1 LLQNFNIFGMKL
13 YIIATPIGNLQD
25 ISARALETLR
35 SVDFILCE
43 DTRHTQKLLSFYNI
57 SNKLVSYHQHS
68 NQRKTNYILS
78 LLIEENDIALVSDAG
93 TPGISDPGNKL
104 ISLAIEKI
112 NELEVIP
119 IPGPC
124 ALITALSISGFPTDK
139 FTFYGFIPQK
149 KGRRKILGKIIDSS
163 LTSVFYESGH
173 RIQKT
178 LNILLELNL
187 KKRIVICR
195 ELTKK
200 FETIYRGTAEDLL
213 PLMKDKALKG
223 EFTIVIAN
231 K

>member
-1 LLQNFNIFGMKL
+1 MYL

-25 ISARALETLR
+25 ISARALEILK
-35 SVDFILCE
+35 SVDFVLCE

-57 SNKLVSYHQHS
+57 SNKSISYHQHS
-68 NQRKTNYILS
+68 NQRKIDYILD
-78 LLIEENDIALVSDAG
+78 LLSKGHNVALVSDAG

-104 ISLAIEKI
+104 VSLALDK
-112 NELEVIP
+112 LENLQVIP

-124 ALITALSISGFPTDK
+124 ALIAALSVSGFPTDK
-139 FTFYGFIPQK
+139 FIFYGFIPQK
-149 KGRRKILGKIIDSS
+149 KGRRKILEQIEKSS

-173 RIQKT
+173 RINKT

-187 KKRIVICR
+187 RKKIVICR

-200 FETIYRGTAEDLL
+200 FETIYRGAVEDLL

>member
-1 LLQNFNIFGMKL
+1 MKL

-25 ISARALETLR
+25 ISARALEILR

-68 NQRKTNYILS
+68 NQRKVDYILD
-78 LLIEENDIALVSDAG
+78 LLIEEHNIALVSDAG

-104 ISLAIEKI
+104 INLAIEKI
-112 NELEVIP
+112 NKLEVIP

-124 ALITALSISGFPTDK
+124 ALIAALSISGFPTDK
-139 FTFYGFIPQK
+139 FIFYGFIPQK
-149 KGRRKILGKIIDSS
+149 KGRRKILGQIVNSS
-163 LTSVFYESGH
+163 MTSVFYESGH

-178 LNILLELNL
+178 LNTLLELNL
-187 KKRIVICR
+187 EKKIVICR

-200 FETIYRGTAEDLL
+200 FETIYRGAVEDLL

-223 EFTIVIAN
+223 EFVIVIAN

>member
-1 LLQNFNIFGMKL
+1 MFQCSNVPMNL
-13 YIIATPIGNLQD
+13 YIIATPIGNLRD
-25 ISARALETLR
+25 ISHRALEVLK
-35 SVDFILCE
+35 SVDYILCE

-57 SNKLVSYHQHS
+57 SNKLISYHQHS
-68 NQRKTNYILS
+68 NQRKINYILN
-78 LLIEENDIALVSDAG
+78 LLSKEHNIALVSDAG

-104 ISLAIEKI
+104 INLAIGK
-112 NELEVIP
+112 LSDLKVVP

-124 ALITALSISGFPTDK
+124 ALITALSVSGFPTDK
-139 FTFYGFIPQK
+139 FVFYGFIPQK
-149 KGRRKILGKIIDSS
+149 KGRRKILEEIVKTS

-187 KKRIVICR
+187 RKKIVICR

-200 FETIYRGTAEDLL
+200 FETIYRGAVEDLL
-213 PLMKDKALKG
+213 PLMNNNALKG
-223 EFTIVIAN
+223 EFVIIVAN

>member
-1 LLQNFNIFGMKL
+1 MKL

-78 LLIEENDIALVSDAG
+78 LLIEGHDIALVSDAG

>member
-1 LLQNFNIFGMKL
+1 MLQNFNIFGMKL

>member
-1 LLQNFNIFGMKL
+1 MFQCSNVPMNL
-13 YIIATPIGNLQD
+13 YIIATPIGNLRD
-25 ISARALETLR
+25 ISHRALEALK
-35 SVDFILCE
+35 SVDYILCE

-57 SNKLVSYHQHS
+57 SNKLISYHQHS
-68 NQRKTNYILS
+68 NQRKINYILN
-78 LLIEENDIALVSDAG
+78 LLSKEHNIALVSDAG

-104 ISLAIEKI
+104 INLAIGK
-112 NELEVIP
+112 LSDLKVVP

-124 ALITALSISGFPTDK
+124 ALITALSVSGFPTDK
-139 FTFYGFIPQK
+139 FVFYGFIPQK
-149 KGRRKILGKIIDSS
+149 KGRRKILEEIVKTS

-187 KKRIVICR
+187 RKKIVICR

-200 FETIYRGTAEDLL
+200 FETIYRGTVEDLL
-213 PLMKDKALKG
+213 PLMNNNALKG
-223 EFTIVIAN
+223 EFVIIVAN